1 MKDPKTGKIHAGFHQ
16 TVAATGRLSSSDPN
30 LQNIPVRTERGQKI
44 RRAFIP
50 SAGNVFISAD
60 YSQIELR
67 ILAQMSGDRDL
78 VASFQR
84 DEDVHRRTAAQI
96 FDVTP
101 EKVSDEQRSAAK
113 AINFGLMYGKSAF
126 GLAEE
131 LGISRTEAKEMITKY
146 FERYSGVKS
155 FLDGLILGAKEKG
168 ESTTLLGRKRELRDI
183 NAKNPAMRAMAE
195 RMAMNTPI
203 QGTAADLM
211 KLAMIRIDD
220 ELTRGKFETKLVL
233 QVHDEFVLDAV
244 PAEVDR
250 VKNLV
255 VHAMEHAFD
264 GVIKLDIPLKVNVS
278 TGSNWAEL

>member
-1 MKDPKTGKIHAGFHQ
+1 
-16 TVAATGRLSSSDPN
+16 
-30 LQNIPVRTERGQKI
+30 
-44 RRAFIP
+44 
-50 SAGNVFISAD
+50 
-60 YSQIELR
+60 
-67 ILAQMSGDRDL
+67 
-78 VASFQR
+78 
-84 DEDVHRRTAAQI
+84 
-96 FDVTP
+96 
-101 EKVSDEQRSAAK
+101 
-113 AINFGLMYGKSAF
+113 
-126 GLAEE
+126 
-131 LGISRTEAKEMITKY
+131 MITKY